1 MDAELKTGR
10 GARTPV
16 GDDPDTKRHTPCD
29 VIEAIKRN
37 QSRDVLVRM
46 KQWRPDRIRP
56 SVAKPGHAK
65 AKRERDDER

>member
-37 QSRDVLVRM
+37 QSRDVLVL
-46 KQWRPDRIRP
+46 K
-56 SVAKPGHAK
+56 
-65 AKRERDDER
+65 